1 MKQNK
6 VYLYLARRDKK
17 GIKILTSFKYS
28 NSYLPTRVTDLK
40 QLNLS
45 EDLYKSIEKE
55 VSDNKMLYELWIQSS
70 DSFENFKKS
79 LYKRGYSNLP
89 LQKSII
95 YTSKN
100 KKENIKVN
108 TTKTML
114 RKKSDNHRFM

>member
-1 MKQNK
+1 MNKNK

-17 GIKILTSFKYS
+17 GIKILTSFNHSDAYF
-28 NSYLPTRVTDLK
+28 PTKVTDLK

-45 EDLYKSIEKE
+45 EDLYKSINKE
-55 VSDNKMLYELWIQSS
+55 VSENKMLYELWIQSS
-70 DSFENFKKS
+70 DSFENLKKS

-100 KKENIKVN
+100 KKENIKVK
-108 TTKTML
+108 TIKTML
-114 RKKSDNHRFM
+114 RKKSDDHRFM